1 MNIARLPHRLLEEV
15 RERNFDRWLGA
26 FARHVIER
34 RLEGGAPEHL
44 LFALCDH
51 YEPLWGDASDE
62 VGRARVAAWVEQY
75 PKLAEAYRDD
85 DGLRPRH
92 SFFFPGEQI
101 GHHFLASLAGLAK
114 QGLGEV
120 EVHLHHDG
128 DTSASLR
135 ESMTRYLGML
145 AEHGHL
151 SREGDRLRYAFIHGN
166 WCLANARKDGR
177 WCGVDDEME
186 ILFSTGCYADYTFPA
201 APDESQPGIVNQIY
215 WPTGDLGRRRAYE
228 SGVRAKVGEWRDDRL
243 LIIEG
248 PLALSLRKSR
258 RPLRIENGALT
269 GNDPGTLDRV
279 KSWVAQH
286 VHVEGRPE
294 WLFVKVHTHGA
305 PEDNA
310 RSLLGDGGHTMHRAL
325 REVCNARGLR
335 LHYVTAREMFNIAKA
350 AIDGKRGDPAS
361 YRDYRLQPPP
371 AAV

>member
-1 MNIARLPHRLLEEV
+1 MNIARLLHEV
-15 RERNFDRWLGA
+15 RERNFDRWLPA
-26 FARHVIER
+26 FARHAVER
-34 RLEGGAPEHL
+34 RLENGGPPRHL

-51 YEPLWGDASDE
+51 YEPLWGDANDT
-62 VGRARVAAWVEQY
+62 VGRARVAAWTEHY
-75 PKLAEAYRDD
+75 PRMASQYRDD
-85 DGLRPRH
+85 DGFHPRH

-101 GHHFLASLAGLAK
+101 GHHFLDELAGLVK
-114 QGLGEV
+114 RGFGEV

-128 DTSASLR
+128 DTSATLR
-135 ESMTRYLGML
+135 ESMTAYLHML

-151 SREGDRLRYAFIHGN
+151 SRDGDKLKYAFIHGN

-186 ILFSTGCYADYTFPA
+186 ILFETGCYADYTFPA
-201 APDESQPGIVNQIY
+201 APDESQPGIINQIY

-228 SGVRAKVGEWRDDRL
+228 SGERARVGDWRDDRL

-248 PLALSLRKSR
+248 PLALSFRKSR
-258 RPLRIENGALT
+258 RPVRIENGALT
-269 GNDPGTLDRV
+269 GNDPGTMERV
-279 KSWVAQH
+279 RSWVAQH
-286 VHVEGRPE
+286 VHVAGRPE

-310 RSLLGDGGHTMHRAL
+310 RSLLDGGGHEMHRAL
-325 REVCNARGLR
+325 RHIAGERGMR

-350 AIDGKRGDPAS
+350 AIDGKEGDPAE
-361 YRDYRLQPPP
+361 YRDYCLRPPP